1 MAILDPGA
9 ILRSGAALI
18 PNLAEQIAQRDQL
31 DLQRQQVGVQMLN
44 AQRQIAEDARE
55 QATAQSYAADLTAIG
70 RLPLAQQPQAT
81 IALMAKYPKQSEA
94 LKRQYDAQDDAVKQA
109 NFREAGEIYSL
120 IQNGATD
127 RAAERLRKR
136 IEADRAASLETE
148 DDEIG
153 RASCRERVCQYV

>member
-18 PNLAEQIAQRDQL
+18 PNLAEQIAQRDKL

-55 QATAQSYAADLTAIG
+55 QAKAQSYAADLTAIG
-70 RLPLAQQPQAT
+70 RLPLAHQPQAT

-94 LKRQYDAQDDAVKQA
+94 LKRQHDAQDDTRSAA
-109 NFREAGEIYSL
+109 RRAGKGGVS
-120 IQNGATD
+120 T
-127 RAAERLRKR
+127 LRSR
-136 IEADRAASLETE
+136 GSA
-148 DDEIG
+148 
-153 RASCRERVCQYV
+153 Y